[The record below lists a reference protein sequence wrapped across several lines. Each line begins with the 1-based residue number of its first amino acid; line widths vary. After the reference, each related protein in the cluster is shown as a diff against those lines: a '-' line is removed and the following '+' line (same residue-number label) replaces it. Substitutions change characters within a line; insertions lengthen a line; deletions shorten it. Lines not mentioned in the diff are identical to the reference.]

1 MRPYLLFGIF
11 PDFCAYHLSFINN
24 FRHVFTKRKPK
35 LYFLPNLMQFHMNAE
50 EFSRMILNIDGSI
63 RFSGIVEKSGHLYAS
78 VMREGLDEH
87 LKGRDPEI
95 SFSQSAYIVDLRK
108 MFTQELG
115 NLDFVIY
122 IYEKVR
128 MISMPLKDQ
137 VLVLS
142 ADISGDLDDLL
153 SKLKRSV
160 KEIEPGLELRK
171 VSTPLDRE
179 KLEILRNLFE
189 SGISEEMIAD
199 QLDLDVDT
207 VKLAIREMSK
217 APN

>member
-1 MRPYLLFGIF
+1 MP
-11 PDFCAYHLSFINN
+11 
-24 FRHVFTKRKPK
+24 
-35 LYFLPNLMQFHMNAE
+35 FHMNAE
-50 EFSRMILNIDGSI
+50 EFSRMILNIDKSI
-63 RFSGIVEKSGHLYAS
+63 RFSGIVEKSGHLHAS

-87 LKGRDPEI
+87 LKGRNPEI

-122 IYEKVR
+122 LYEKVR

-142 ADISGDLDDLL
+142 ADVLGNLDDLL
-153 SKLKRSV
+153 SKLKKRI
-160 KEIEPGLELRK
+160 KEMEPELELRMI
-171 VSTPLDRE
+171 STPFNRE
-179 KLEILRNLFE
+179 KLEIIRNLFE

-199 QLDLDVDT
+199 QLDLDLDM
-207 VKLAIREMSK
+207 VKSAIREMSK

>member
-1 MRPYLLFGIF
+1 
-11 PDFCAYHLSFINN
+11 
-24 FRHVFTKRKPK
+24 
-35 LYFLPNLMQFHMNAE
+35 MQFHMNAE

-160 KEIEPGLELRK
+160 KEIESGLELRK

>member
-1 MRPYLLFGIF
+1 
-11 PDFCAYHLSFINN
+11 
-24 FRHVFTKRKPK
+24 
-35 LYFLPNLMQFHMNAE
+35 MNAE

-142 ADISGDLDDLL
+142 ADISGNLDDFL